1 MNVITQS
8 IHFSLLFG
16 AFCFVAGLLMR
27 GAFTQRVRRR
37 DYEMGREDGFYEA
50 LVLTPSDRESE
61 RRLQRVK

>member
-1 MNVITQS
+1 MNVIAQS

-37 DYEMGREDGFYEA
+37 DYEIGREDGFYEA
-50 LVLTPSDRESE
+50 LMLTPSSRDEE
-61 RRLQRVK
+61 KRLRIVK